1 VARAVRIDATVVEAD
16 ICYPT
21 DAGLAWQGARAL
33 ARQGRKLTGRLP
45 GQTRRVVDRS
55 RQLGKTVRAI
65 SQTLA
70 RRTGQRRDEVMELN
84 TQAGRILTRSIG
96 EPACWHPSSRFG
108 AWTRRPGQASCPAAA

>member
-1 VARAVRIDATVVEAD
+1 VRIDATVVEAD
-16 ICYPT
+16 IRYPT

-33 ARQGRKLTGRLP
+33 ARELAGRLP

-70 RRTGQRRDEVMELN
+70 RRTVSGAM
-84 TQAGRILTRSIG
+84 RS
-96 EPACWHPSSRFG
+96 WS
-108 AWTRRPGQASCPAAA
+108 